1 LKLSITDIV
10 RRGFDNVIANWPLIL
25 IRIGE
30 GMLFL
35 VMVVVAVVA
44 AIVPMVMSLGLN
56 QFDPNDVDNGAEFLA
71 ALLVEHWPII
81 LYLIG
86 LITVLMLA
94 FIVVHSFVEA
104 GCASVYVAA
113 EKRVP
118 PTNQIPRH
126 ARNDFK
132 VFSGDLFFRGGRE
145 SWWQVFWIYNIAW
158 GVAGLIMLVPLI
170 FVAAVMLML
179 VETPGAMAVT
189 GCIGM
194 ALALLIFIVIAVIT
208 AIWCQKA
215 IVVTSARRAGAMAA
229 LGLAWREFTA
239 DAGRHVAVAVIMYA
253 VMMAGAVFLS
263 TFSAFPNF
271 SDSTAF
277 TLAIL
282 PIQIISSFVN
292 TIFTAFIQSWFL
304 ACFACLSVEA
314 SR

>member
-1 LKLSITDIV
+1 MS
-10 RRGFDNVIANWPLIL
+10 
-25 IRIGE
+25 
-30 GMLFL
+30 
-35 VMVVVAVVA
+35 VA
-44 AIVPMVMSLGLN
+44 SWQETN
-56 QFDPNDVDNGAEFLA
+56 
-71 ALLVEHWPII
+71 ALLH
-81 LYLIG
+81 LQQKQ
-86 LITVLMLA
+86 
-94 FIVVHSFVEA
+94 
-104 GCASVYVAA
+104 
-113 EKRVP
+113 EKRKSHSERSYESGWRERQKA
-118 PTNQIPRH
+118 TFLRRTTAQIPRY

-132 VFSGDLFFRGGRE
+132 VFSGDLFFRGGRQA
-145 SWWQVFWIYNIAW
+145 WWQVFWIYNIAW
-158 GVAGLIMLVPLI
+158 GVAGLIMLIPLI
-170 FVAAVMLML
+170 LVAAVMLTL
-179 VETPGAMAVT
+179 TETPGAMAVT

-215 IVVTSARRAGAMAA
+215 IVVTTTRRAGAMAS

-239 DAGRHVAVAVIMYA
+239 DAGRHVAVALIMYA

-282 PIQIISSFVN
+282 PMQIVSSFIN
-292 TIFTAFIQSWFL
+292 TIFTAFVQGWFL

>member
-1 LKLSITDIV
+1 MKLSITDII

-25 IRIGE
+25 IRIAE

-56 QFDPNDVDNGAEFLA
+56 QFDPNEVDNGAEFLI
-71 ALLVEHWPII
+71 ALLVQHWPII

-94 FIVVHSFVEA
+94 FIIVHSFVEA
-104 GCASVYVAA
+104 GCAAVYVTG
-113 EKRVP
+113 ERRVP
-118 PTNQIPRH
+118 VTAQIPRY

-132 VFSGDLFFRGGRE
+132 VFSGDLFFRGGRQT
-145 SWWQVFWIYNIAW
+145 WWQVFWIYNIAW

-170 FVAAVMLML
+170 LVAAVMLTL
-179 VETPGAMAVT
+179 TETPGAMAVT

-194 ALALLIFIVIAVIT
+194 ALALLIFVVIAVIT

-215 IVVTSARRAGAMAA
+215 IVVTTTRRAGAMAS

-239 DAGRHVAVAVIMYA
+239 DAGRHVAVALIMYA
-253 VMMAGAVFLS
+253 VMMAGALFLS

-282 PIQIISSFVN
+282 PMQIVSSFVN
-292 TIFTAFIQSWFL
+292 TIFTAFIQGWFL